1 MLLVKFFK
9 SKKLYKDTQVSLDQS
24 QSDLVQYRQKIKIL
38 SQGISEQIDS
48 QMQTWSLS
56 TAEKEIALLSLK
68 GLSNIEISNIRNT
81 SDATTRQQMT
91 SILKKSNLKSRSEL
105 SAFFFRGSPCAS
117 LKVYLLDR
125 LSKF

>member
-1 MLLVKFFK
+1 
-9 SKKLYKDTQVSLDQS
+9 
-24 QSDLVQYRQKIKIL
+24 
-38 SQGISEQIDS
+38 
-48 QMQTWSLS
+48 MQTWSLS

-105 SAFFFRGSPCAS
+105 SAFF
-117 LKVYLLDR
+117 LEDLLVR
-125 LSKF
+125 A